1 MQTRTLGSELQW
13 ARKHKKL
20 RQEDVALELKCDRH
34 LVSDWERDVAQPDAA
49 QRRALARFLGL
60 SIALLNSLYIPPL
73 PPLGRTPYAFCT
85 HKPRYVPVGDKAPWK
100 RILALFQTTRA
111 LYYTLWKLLNARP
124 DRLFI
129 RRFFTKV
136 QLDSKHEGLAWM
148 KLLAAGLVTHW
159 LAPLK
164 CGYRDL
170 PIIDPESYQVVG
182 DCRVPALVREG
193 SYPAVIFIQNTL
205 LTRNG
210 GPLRPDGLV
219 GVKVNGVM
227 RWCAAEYDGEGYVG
241 SENGRESHLKM
252 PVVRFSVK
260 EIWDADFPGLF
271 WRRIHAALGV
281 PQ

>member
-1 MQTRTLGSELQW
+1 METKTLGSELQR
-13 ARKHKKL
+13 ARKAKKL

-34 LVSDWERDVAQPDAA
+34 LISDWERDEAQPDAA
-49 QRRALARFLGL
+49 QRRKLALFLGL
-60 SIALLNSLYIPPL
+60 KLALLNSLYIPPL

-85 HKPRYVPVGDKAPWK
+85 HKPRYLPVGDKPPWK
-100 RILALFQTTRA
+100 RILALFHTARMVFETI
-111 LYYTLWKLLNARP
+111 WKVLNERE
-124 DRLFI
+124 DRGFI

-136 QLDSKHEGLAWM
+136 QLDSKHEGLGWM
-148 KLLAAGLVTHW
+148 SLLLAGLTTNW
-159 LAPLK
+159 LSPQQ

-170 PIIDPESYQVVG
+170 PVIDPETFQVVG
-182 DCRVPALVREG
+182 DCRVPCLVRDG
-193 SYPAVIFIQNTL
+193 PYPAVIFIQNTL
-205 LTRNG
+205 LTRNA

-241 SENGRESHLKM
+241 IENGRESHLRM
-252 PVVRFSVK
+252 PVVRFSIK
-260 EIWDADFPGLF
+260 EIWDPGFPVLF